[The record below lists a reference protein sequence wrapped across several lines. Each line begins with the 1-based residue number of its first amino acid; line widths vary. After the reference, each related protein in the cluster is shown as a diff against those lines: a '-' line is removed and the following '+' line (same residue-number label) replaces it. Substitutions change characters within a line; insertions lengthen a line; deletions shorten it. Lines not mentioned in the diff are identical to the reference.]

1 MNNLDWTEKI
11 SYIDFARDVGKR
23 FTVNE
28 MIAKESVKERM
39 KTGISFAEFSYML
52 LQAHDFLKIFEKYG
66 CRMQMGGSDQWGI

>member
-52 LQAHDFLKIFEKYG
+52 LQAHDFLKFLKNMVVV
-66 CRMQMGGSDQWGI
+66 CRWAVPTNGGI